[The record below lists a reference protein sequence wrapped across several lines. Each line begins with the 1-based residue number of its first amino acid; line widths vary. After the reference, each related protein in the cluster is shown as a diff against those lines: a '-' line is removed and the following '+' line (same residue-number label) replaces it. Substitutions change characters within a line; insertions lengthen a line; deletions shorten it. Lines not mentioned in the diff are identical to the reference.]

1 MSAIE
6 FACENAPYQA
16 LAEFRDATIQVMV
29 ESRQLTPIPRNRA
42 PLPTKVSIADLS
54 SDELAEFIEPV
65 ELPKLPVAF
74 EIADY
79 ELDQL
84 ER

>member
-1 MSAIE
+1 
-6 FACENAPYQA
+6 
-16 LAEFRDATIQVMV
+16 
-29 ESRQLTPIPRNRA
+29 
-42 PLPTKVSIADLS
+42 LS